1 MGVITTNPD
10 VSLQANIGAPVLYYL
25 SDGAAIFGCIG
36 SPEGVIAA
44 NKRSLALSDNGS
56 VYYKTTDSVNTG
68 WSALGGGGSGTV
80 TTFGAGNLSPL
91 FTTSVTTATTT
102 PALSFTQISQ
112 SANLVYASPNGSAG
126 VPTFRALTSSDLAA
140 SAAPPAGGIQ
150 YNDGT
155 NGFTASN
162 GLKFDGASNTVQIGE
177 STVLKGTLQFFA
189 ALGSGSIKHTV
200 NNPGGN
206 FVFIW
211 PDSLPTNNDL
221 ARFSVS
227 GSNVTISSVA
237 ASGLGFASVNPT
249 SGVLPYNNAG
259 SFADSQLTRTSS
271 SILTL
276 STGQF
281 SVPVGSSA
289 SPAIR
294 FGGSDSFGF
303 YQGGNAGNGL
313 IAKVNG
319 NPEFCL
325 FDGNTS
331 FIGIGTTR
339 QYQWGTVSTAAG
351 DTGLARVAAAMV
363 RVSNGSTG
371 AGKFGVGSS
380 TITTANQFSV
390 DSQSTTVI
398 AGYFSM
404 PNGSSVATIQGVTNS
419 IQSFAFMPSGK
430 IIGGMNVPTT
440 NQQTAMVGNAKSDVS
455 TIGNVGTGVDNLLSF
470 VIQANVLANTG
481 DYAEFDAFGEFAAN
495 ANNKTLKIVYG
506 TTTIFNTGAVAFNA
520 SNWRIHAKI
529 LYTGASA
536 QKTIVTFWSTDATTP
551 FLQEIFATTESNAAN
566 KTIQFTGEATS
577 NNDITQLHLESRLV
591 IALTS

>member
-1 MGVITTNPD
+1 MGVITTNPS

-44 NKRSLALSDNGS
+44 NKRSLALSDNGN

-68 WSALGGGGSGTV
+68 WSALGGGGGGTV
-80 TTFGAGNLSPL
+80 TTFSAGGLSPL
-91 FTTSVTTATTT
+91 FTSSVATATTT
-102 PALSFTQISQ
+102 PALSFAQISQ

-162 GLKFDGASNTVQIGE
+162 GLKFDSASNTTQIGE
-177 STVLKGTLQFFA
+177 STVLKGTLQLFA
-189 ALGSGSIKHTV
+189 ALGTGSIKHTV

-227 GSNVTISSVA
+227 GSNVTIDSVA
-237 ASGLGFASVNPT
+237 ASGLGFPT
-249 SGVLPYNNAG
+249 INATDGTIPY
-259 SFADSQLTRTSS
+259 RSS
-271 SILTL
+271 S
-276 STGQF
+276 
-281 SVPVGSSA
+281 SA
-289 SPAIR
+289 
-294 FGGSDSFGF
+294 FSDS
-303 YQGGNAGNGL
+303 
-313 IAKVNG
+313 
-319 NPEFCL
+319 P
-325 FDGNTS
+325 
-331 FIGIGTTR
+331 
-339 QYQWGTVSTAAG
+339 
-351 DTGLARVAAAMV
+351 LARVSATETSYNTKIRPVSAINNAAMLAVNTAGNTGIGLGSVGAGGIAFVHSGTVQGDLSSDGFRV
-363 RVSNGSTG
+363 RSDLQMGWFSGVFGTSMDTGIARLGAGVSRVTNGSTG
-371 AGKFGVGSS
+371 AGQFAVGSS
-380 TITTANQFSV
+380 TASTANQFLV
-390 DSQSTTVI
+390 DSQSTTRI

-430 IIGGMNVPTT
+430 IIGGMNIPTT
-440 NQQTAMVGNAKSDVS
+440 NQQTAMIGNAKSDVS

-536 QKTIVTFWSTDATTP
+536 QKTIVTFWSNDATTP

-566 KTIQFTGEATS
+566 KTVQFTGEATS
-577 NNDITQLHLESRLV
+577 NDDITQLHLESRLV